1 VMQTMCICKN
11 STGCEIWVKVFLDR
25 PNIPVFHCFLFK
37 NVLFFIDFSTG
48 SSKNVKIGY
57 KGVNV
62 IPRYSRPEMA
72 KIWTEQRKF
81 ETWLEIE
88 LLVCEALSE
97 KGEIPKEAVEEIRK
111 KATFD
116 VRRIDDIEKKTKHD
130 VIAFLTNVGESIGPL
145 SKYLHYGLTS
155 SDVLDTSLA
164 LLLKEA
170 GELILQDIHR
180 FLKVLKEKAFQ
191 HKETLM
197 IGRSHGVHAEPM
209 TFGLKMAHWYDE
221 MKRNLIRMERAKDA
235 VSVGKISGAVGT
247 FAHIPPFVEE
257 YVCHRLG
264 LKPAPISTQIV
275 QRDHHA
281 EYFTTLAILGSSI
294 DKFAVELRHL
304 QRTEVLEA
312 EEFFSM
318 GQKGSSA
325 MPHKR
330 NPISSENL
338 SGLARLLRSYSLAAL
353 ENIPLWHERDIS
365 HSSVERVIGPDATIL
380 ADYMLSR
387 LASIVENLIVYPET
401 MKVNLEKM
409 GGLIYSE
416 AVLLLLTRKGLS
428 REEAYAVVQR
438 NAMKVWEKGGDFR
451 TTLSQDAEIQRLL
464 TPQEVNAAFDV
475 RSHLKHV
482 DTIFSRVF
490 AEG

>member
-1 VMQTMCICKN
+1 M
-11 STGCEIWVKVFLDR
+11 
-25 PNIPVFHCFLFK
+25 
-37 NVLFFIDFSTG
+37 
-48 SSKNVKIGY
+48 
-57 KGVNV
+57 
-62 IPRYSRPEMA
+62 IPRYTRPEMA

-97 KGEIPKEAVEEIRK
+97 LGEIPSEAVREIREK
-111 KATFD
+111 SKFD
-116 VRRIDDIEKKTKHD
+116 VQQINEIEKVTKHD

-155 SDVLDTSLA
+155 SDILDTSLA

-170 GELILQDIHR
+170 SEIILQDIHR
-180 FLKVLKEKAFQ
+180 FLEILKKKAFQ

-197 IGRSHGVHAEPM
+197 IGRSHGVHAEPI
-209 TFGLKMAHWYDE
+209 TFGLKMALWYDE
-221 MKRNLIRMERAKDA
+221 MKRNLIRMERAKEA

-257 YVCHRLG
+257 FVCRQLG

-281 EYFTTLAILGSSI
+281 EFFTTLAIIASSI
-294 DKFAVELRHL
+294 EKFSVELRHL
-304 QRTEVLEA
+304 QRTEVLEV
-312 EEFFSM
+312 EEFFSK

-330 NPISSENL
+330 NPISAENL
-338 SGLARLLRSYSLAAL
+338 SGLARLVRSYSIAAM

-365 HSSVERVIGPDATIL
+365 HSSVERVIAPDATIL
-380 ADYMLSR
+380 IDYMLNR
-387 LASIVENLIVYPET
+387 LTSIVENLIVYPEN
-401 MKVNLEKM
+401 MKANLDKM
-409 GGLIYSE
+409 GGLIFSE
-416 AVLLLLTRKGLS
+416 AILLLLTRKGLS
-428 REEAYAVVQR
+428 REEAYGVVQR
-438 NAMKVWEKGGDFR
+438 NAMKVWEKGDDFK
-451 TTLSQDAEIQRLL
+451 TLLSQDEVIKRLFTAEEL
-464 TPQEVNAAFDV
+464 NAAFNV

-482 DTIFSRVF
+482 EDIFRRVL
-490 AEG
+490 GDS